1 MEMMWTAEIKILK
14 NRVVFPVSKSPF
26 CWKGSQFRLLW
37 WSTTLQ
43 ESTKTFKIRSR
54 QLKFN
59 LCLCK
64 WKENQ
69 RVPMANLW
77 INYFRNENWNYRISP
92 SNIAR
97 GDYFLF
103 RAKRGR
109 LFEGRRLFPILFPGS
124 RALKIYVFFFFF
136 QKKNLPKQ
144 TEDGLFKGFKFSS
157 LNNFQSLNRHWS
169 CRIRHCFNLT
179 RSW

>member
-37 WSTTLQ
+37 WSTTFLMISKKAQ
-43 ESTKTFKIRSR
+43 KLSKFVPDSWSLISVCANEKKIKGCLWLTCGLIILEMKTEITLF
-54 QLKFN
+54 
-59 LCLCK
+59 
-64 WKENQ
+64 
-69 RVPMANLW
+69 P
-77 INYFRNENWNYRISP
+77 RI
-92 SNIAR
+92 IAR

-124 RALKIYVFFFFF
+124 RALKIYVFFFF

-144 TEDGLFKGFKFSS
+144 TEDWAFQGF
-157 LNNFQSLNRHWS
+157 Q
-169 CRIRHCFNLT
+169 I
-179 RSW
+179 